1 MNDIFN
7 WLLNLNGII
16 SPGVTC
22 WIFYSFMRIRKN
34 SKKFP
39 SDYVFIKNDKLAYAA
54 GLFLLVV
61 TAAAT
66 IMGIAPQDVKQYGS
80 IWWYELIINVIS
92 IIVLIGLGAILPGIR
107 RREEEYGVAFSR
119 PQWITIFTII
129 IVSVIIDIYLGGT
142 KIALRGVYI
151 GIEAIIALTICWV
164 AGHRKPADAT
174 K

>member
-1 MNDIFN
+1 MLLGIFLPDMNDIFN

-92 IIVLIGLGAILPGIR
+92 IIVLIGLGAILQESGAAKRNTVLPLAGHNGLR
-107 RREEEYGVAFSR
+107 SLQLLLSR
-119 PQWITIFTII
+119 SSLIFTL
-129 IVSVIIDIYLGGT
+129 VVLKLPFGEFT
-142 KIALRGVYI
+142 L
-151 GIEAIIALTICWV
+151 EL
-164 AGHRKPADAT
+164 KP
-174 K
+174 

>member
-1 MNDIFN
+1 
-7 WLLNLNGII
+7 
-16 SPGVTC
+16 
-22 WIFYSFMRIRKN
+22 MRIRKN

-119 PQWITIFTII
+119 PQWITIDP
-129 IVSVIIDIYLGGT
+129 V
-142 KIALRGVYI
+142 
-151 GIEAIIALTICWV
+151 
-164 AGHRKPADAT
+164 
-174 K
+174 